1 MKLRSLHPEEHR
13 MNRIIISIAT
23 VMLLVAPLWARA
35 ADDFTEQA
43 DDMLGSIYT
52 GQTPGAVV
60 VVSRDGEV
68 VFNEAFGMA
77 SLELGVPMAT
87 HHILR
92 LASVTKQYTAAAI
105 LALVEDGKLSLDDPL
120 SKFLPDFPVGEVAVH
135 QLLNHTSGIKSYT
148 GIEGYMDSERVRKHL
163 STEEL
168 VAVFADKPVDFAP
181 GEQWA
186 YNNSGYVLLGAI
198 IEQVT
203 DQPWNEFIRQRL
215 LEPLSVEST
224 DAYADSMVLPGRVP
238 GYAGPADEPENADYL
253 SMTQPHAAGALMSTA
268 LDVDRWQ
275 RALHGGDVLEDALYQ
290 RMITADG
297 VSKDI
302 RDGQDYGYGLMT
314 ADWRGHPA
322 IHHGGGING
331 FTTFAFWLP
340 QEALSIVVLSNR
352 AGSGWSTQDVA
363 LRLAGLAM
371 DKPYP
376 GELPELELPEKEL
389 KAFQGTYRIDEEV
402 VRTIRFD
409 DGKLISQRQGGTEF
423 RVNPV
428 EGDRLVFERSLSWFS
443 VERDADGDV
452 EVLALHQ
459 GWGGEPERAERV
471 SDEVWERESVDVS
484 QDRLQRLVGRYELQ
498 PGFILT
504 VRVVDGGL
512 EMQAT
517 GQQAIDLKAE
527 SPVKFYNTE
536 VAADIVFDVPED
548 GPATGLT
555 LYQGG
560 QEMPAQR
567 LDDSGSTD

>member
-1 MKLRSLHPEEHR
+1 
-13 MNRIIISIAT
+13 MNRIIAAITAVT
-23 VMLLVAPLWARA
+23 LLVAPLWARA
-35 ADDFTEQA
+35 ADNFTEQA
-43 DDMLGSIYT
+43 GDMLGSIYT

-60 VVSRDGEV
+60 VVSRDDEV

-77 SLELGVPMAT
+77 SLELDVPLAT
-87 HHILR
+87 DHVLR
-92 LASVTKQYTAAAI
+92 LASLTKQYTAAAI
-105 LALVEDGKLSLDDPL
+105 LALVEDGKLSLDDSL
-120 SKFLPDFPVGEVAVH
+120 SKFLPDFPVGEVTVH

-224 DAYADSMVLPGRVP
+224 NAYADSMLLPGRVP

-275 RALHGGDVLEDALYQ
+275 RALHGGEVLKDALYQ
-290 RMITADG
+290 RMITADE
-297 VSKDI
+297 VSMDI
-302 RDGQDYGYGLMT
+302 RDGQNYGYGLMA
-314 ADWRGHPA
+314 ADWRGQPA

-331 FTTFAFWLP
+331 FTAFAFWLP
-340 QEALSIVVLSNR
+340 QEALSIVVLTNR
-352 AGSGWSTQDVA
+352 AGPGWSTQDVA

-376 GELPELELPEKEL
+376 GELPEMELPEEEL
-389 KAFQGTYRIDEEV
+389 KAFQGTYRIDDEV

-423 RVNPV
+423 RVAPV
-428 EGDRLVFERSLSWFS
+428 EGDRLVFEQSLSWFS
-443 VERDADGDV
+443 VERDADGNI
-452 EVLALHQ
+452 EALALHQ

-471 SDEVWERESVDVS
+471 SDEVWERDSVDVRE
-484 QDRLQRLVGRYELQ
+484 DRLQGLVGRYELQ
-498 PGFILT
+498 PGFVLT

-527 SPVKFYNTE
+527 SPAKFYNNE

-560 QEMPAQR
+560 QEMPAPR
-567 LDDSGSTD
+567 LDDTGGTD